1 MAAAAAAAQQAA
13 ADVGAALREA
23 DKAAKKQ
30 KLCAAA
36 SANTV
41 DQLLQA
47 LQRAQAR
54 LHAAPSGSAPAVLA
68 ELQAELAG
76 AELAAGMTATTK
88 ELHGA
93 VSKLG
98 KIVER
103 AFSQDISKAY
113 RPDRPLDPRALNQ
126 VIAEHLFH
134 EGLFEI
140 GQLFVEEAGVE
151 DGEAL
156 RRPYASMHTV
166 LSEIRRHNLGPALDW
181 VREHEAA
188 LAGPG
193 GAPSAFEFSIHRLA
207 FLTLLKE
214 QGQQTAM
221 AYARQ
226 HFARFQASQMPAIQ
240 RLMGALCFA
249 KRAAA
254 GRPSPY
260 ADLTAADLWGDL
272 AREFVRQCCLLLGQ
286 AQDSPLLVT
295 AAAGAAALPTLLKLA
310 TVISAD
316 QSVAD
321 LAGAAEQ
328 LPLEVPLG
336 QEFVFHSIFACPVSR
351 DQSTADNP
359 PMLLPCGHCIC
370 KASIYKIAK
379 AANRSFKCPYCPAE
393 CTPKDCQELVFPD
406 MQ

>member
-13 ADVGAALREA
+13 ADVEAALNEA

-30 KLCAAA
+30 KVCAAA
-36 SANTV
+36 SADAVNR
-41 DQLLQA
+41 LLQA
-47 LQRAQAR
+47 LQRARAR
-54 LHAAPSGSAPAVLA
+54 LLADPGASPQAVLA

-76 AELAAGMTATTK
+76 AELAAGMTGATK

-98 KIVER
+98 KIVDR

-113 RPDRPLDPRALNQ
+113 RADRPLDQRALNQ

-166 LSEIRRHNLGPALDW
+166 LSEIQRHNLAPALEW

-207 FLTLLKE
+207 FLALLKE
-214 QGQQTAM
+214 QGEGAAM

-226 HFARFQASQMPAIQ
+226 HFGRFQATQMPAIQ

-260 ADLTAADLWGDL
+260 ADLLAEDLWGNL

-295 AAAGAAALPTLLKLA
+295 VAAGAAALPTLLKLA
-310 TVISAD
+310 TVISD

-321 LAGAAEQ
+321 LAGVAEQ

-379 AANRSFKCPYCPAE
+379 AANRAFKCPYCPAE
-393 CTPKDCQELVFPD
+393 CTPKDCRELVFPD